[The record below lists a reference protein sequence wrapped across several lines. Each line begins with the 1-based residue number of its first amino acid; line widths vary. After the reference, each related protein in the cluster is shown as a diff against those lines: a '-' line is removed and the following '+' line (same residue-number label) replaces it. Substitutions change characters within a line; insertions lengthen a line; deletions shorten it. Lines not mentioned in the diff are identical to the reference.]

1 MLDFGL
7 EIFYFFLLT
16 CSTFPATIYL
26 LKVNNRNRTR
36 CEICSELTIKTP
48 ELRQWRLQ
56 TVCTTATFGFCKSHF
71 EIMDIVLDVQL
82 NCSHLH
88 FFANKPK
95 VPLHFFLHPYSST
108 YFINFLCV
116 FSHTIHKL
124 RQIINSW

>member
-1 MLDFGL
+1 MINARFWFGNFL
-7 EIFYFFLLT
+7 FFLLT

-82 NCSHLH
+82 NCSHLQ
-88 FFANKPK
+88 FFCKQTQGTT
-95 VPLHFFLHPYSST
+95 VPHPYSST